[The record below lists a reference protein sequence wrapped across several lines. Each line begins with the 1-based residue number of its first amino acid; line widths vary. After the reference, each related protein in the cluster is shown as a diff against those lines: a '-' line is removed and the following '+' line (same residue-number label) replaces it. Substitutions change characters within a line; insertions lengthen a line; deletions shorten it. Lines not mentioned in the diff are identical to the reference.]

1 MLATFAD
8 SNAGKLYG
16 RSCERYGVDP
26 AAFLDDDV
34 LAANLRVALAL
45 GDMEAVEPESEFDR
59 ARRVHEE
66 AFGG

>member
-1 MLATFAD
+1 MLATFAS
-8 SNAGKLYG
+8 SNAGLLYG

-34 LAANLRVALAL
+34 LALNLRVALAL
-45 GDMEAVEPESEFDR
+45 GDVDAVEPESEFER
-59 ARRVHEE
+59 ARRVHGE